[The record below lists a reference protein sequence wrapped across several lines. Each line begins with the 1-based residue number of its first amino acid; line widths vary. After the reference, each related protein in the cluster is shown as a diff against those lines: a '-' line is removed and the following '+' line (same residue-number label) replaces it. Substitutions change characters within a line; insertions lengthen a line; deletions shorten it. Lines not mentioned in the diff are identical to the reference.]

1 MIGIDAGNW
10 FDRPPTGVAVYAR
23 NLIWELA
30 RSHPEVR
37 FGWYFRSNRY
47 FRSFRS
53 PSPPNARR
61 RLLEEFPLRLSAGRL
76 ELFHGLNQRLP
87 DGVQAPRV
95 ATFHDL
101 FALSGNYSTPEFKE
115 RFGRLARETANK
127 ADHIIAVSAHTAN
140 QVARRLGFPRS
151 RISVVHHGV
160 EMLDVPPPER
170 CESMLRGL
178 GVTRPFVLHMGTLQ
192 LRKNVER
199 IVAAFEAA
207 GGSAQLVL
215 AGSHGYG
222 ADRILGRIDQS
233 LFKDRIRLT
242 GHVPGDVRACLYA
255 SAEVLLFPSLE
266 EGFGL
271 PVVEAFS
278 VGLPVITSD
287 ASAAAEVA
295 GDAAMLVD
303 PRSIGEITNALERV
317 LESRELRQELAR
329 KGSERVQE
337 FTWKRCAARTWQ
349 VYRKLQGFSIL
360 GSRS

>member
-1 MIGIDAGNW
+1 MIGIDAGNC

-23 NLIWELA
+23 NLSWELA
-30 RSHPEVR
+30 RTYPEER

-53 PSPPNARR
+53 PLPPNARR
-61 RLLEEFPLRLSAGRL
+61 RLLEDLPLRLSAGRVQ
-76 ELFHGLNQRLP
+76 LFHGLNQRLP
-87 DGVQAPRV
+87 DGIQAPRV

-101 FALSGNYSTPEFKE
+101 FALSGDYSTPEFKE
-115 RFGRLARETANK
+115 RFGRLSRETANK
-127 ADHIIAVSAHTAN
+127 ADHIIAVSSYTAR
-140 QVARRLGFPRS
+140 QVARRLQFPRS
-151 RISVVHHGV
+151 RITVIHHGV
-160 EMLDVPPPER
+160 EPLDVPSPER
-170 CESMLRGL
+170 CESILRGL

-192 LRKNVER
+192 VRKNLER
-199 IVAAFEAA
+199 AVAAFEAA

-233 LFKDRIRLT
+233 LFRERIRLT
-242 GHVPGDVRACLYA
+242 GHVADDVRACLYA

-278 VGLPVITSD
+278 AGLPVITSD

-303 PRSIGEITNALERV
+303 PCSIGEIAEALERV
-317 LESRELRQELAR
+317 LESPELRGELAR
-329 KGSERVQE
+329 KGSERVRD
-337 FTWKRCAARTWQ
+337 FTWQRCAAKTWR
-349 VYRKLQGFSIL
+349 VYRMLL
-360 GSRS
+360 DA